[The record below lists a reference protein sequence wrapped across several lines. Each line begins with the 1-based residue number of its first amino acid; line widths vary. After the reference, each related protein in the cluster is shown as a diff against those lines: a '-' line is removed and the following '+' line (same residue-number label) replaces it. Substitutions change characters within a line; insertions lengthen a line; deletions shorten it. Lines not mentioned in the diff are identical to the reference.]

1 MSGSKLSDPL
11 TSSKNQTEHAVDAP
25 LGLTVHTMPTPAD
38 VAQTEGART
47 RVGRWKMLFVLLIC
61 ASPVIAS
68 YWTYYVVRPEGRR
81 NYGELIEPQ
90 HPLPAVS
97 TSSLAGESSPLTALK
112 GQWLLIS
119 VASGACDAPC
129 QQRLYFQRQLRETLG
144 KDKDR
149 LDRVWL
155 IQDDEPVSPSLIPA
169 LAQATVLRVKAQDL
183 TDWLLPTKGQ
193 SVENHLFLVDPLG
206 NLMMRFPANMD
217 VAGAAKAKR
226 DLERVLRAS
235 AFWDTPGR

>member
-1 MSGSKLSDPL
+1 MP
-11 TSSKNQTEHAVDAP
+11 SSKNQTEPAVDAP
-25 LGLTVHTMPTPAD
+25 LGLTVHSMPTPAD
-38 VAQTEGART
+38 VALSDGART
-47 RVGRWKMLFVLLIC
+47 RIGRWKMLFVLLIC

-68 YWTYYVVRPEGRR
+68 YWTYYVLRPEGRR
-81 NYGELIEPQ
+81 NFGELIQPQ
-90 HPLPAVS
+90 RPLPAVS
-97 TSSLAGESSPLTALK
+97 TSSLAGESSSLTALK

-119 VASGACDAPC
+119 VASGGCDAAC
-129 QQRLYFQRQLRETLG
+129 QQRLYLQRQLRETLG

-155 IQDDEPVSPSLIPA
+155 IQDDSPVSPSLMPA
-169 LAQATVLRVKAQDL
+169 LTQATVLRVKAQDL
-183 TDWLLPTKGQ
+183 SEWLSPGKGEL
-193 SVENHLFLVDPLG
+193 VENHLFLVDPLG

-217 VAGAAKAKR
+217 VSGAAKAKR

>member
-1 MSGSKLSDPL
+1 LSDPMP
-11 TSSKNQTEHAVDAP
+11 SSKNQTEPAVDAP
-25 LGLTVHTMPTPAD
+25 LGLTVHSMPTPAD
-38 VAQTEGART
+38 VALSDGART
-47 RVGRWKMLFVLLIC
+47 RIGRWKMLFVLLIC

-68 YWTYYVVRPEGRR
+68 YWTYYVLRPEGRR
-81 NYGELIEPQ
+81 NFGELIQPQ
-90 HPLPAVS
+90 RPLPAVS
-97 TSSLAGESSPLTALK
+97 TSSLAGESSSLTALK

-119 VASGACDAPC
+119 VASGGCDAAC
-129 QQRLYFQRQLRETLG
+129 QQRLYLQRQLRETLG
-144 KDKDR
+144 KEKDR

-155 IQDDEPVSPSLIPA
+155 IQDDSPVSPSLMPA
-169 LAQATVLRVKAQDL
+169 LTQATVLRVKAQDL
-183 TDWLLPTKGQ
+183 SEWLSPGKGEL
-193 SVENHLFLVDPLG
+193 VENHLFLVDPLG

>member
-11 TSSKNQTEHAVDAP
+11 TSSKNQAEHAVHAP
-25 LGLTVHTMPTPAD
+25 LGLTVHSMPMPAD
-38 VAQTEGART
+38 VALTEGART

-68 YWTYYVVRPEGRR
+68 YWTYYVIRPEGRR

-90 HPLPAVS
+90 RPLPAVS
-97 TSSLAGESSPLTALK
+97 TSSLTGESSPLTALK

-155 IQDDEPVSPSLIPA
+155 IQDDGPVSASLMPA
-169 LAQATVLRVKAQDL
+169 LTQSSVLRVNSKDL

>member
-1 MSGSKLSDPL
+1 MSGSKLSDPIP
-11 TSSKNQTEHAVDAP
+11 SSKNPVEPAVDAP
-25 LGLTVHTMPTPAD
+25 LGLTVHSMPTPAD
-38 VAQTEGART
+38 VALTDGART

-68 YWTYYVVRPEGRR
+68 YWTYYVLRPEGRR
-81 NYGELIEPQ
+81 NFGELIQPQ
-90 HPLPAVS
+90 RPLPAVS
-97 TSSLAGESSPLTALK
+97 TSSLTGESSSLTALK

-119 VASGACDAPC
+119 VASGGCDDPC
-129 QQRLYFQRQLRETLG
+129 KQRLYFQRQLRETLG
-144 KDKDR
+144 KEKDR

-155 IQDDEPVSPSLIPA
+155 IQDDAPVSPSLMPA
-169 LAQATVLRVKAQDL
+169 LTQATVLRVKAQDL
-183 TDWLLPTKGQ
+183 TEWLSPVQGQ

-226 DLERVLRAS
+226 DIERVLRAS